1 MNALRKISDLTVSTV
16 KGGHCGVFTSLDLGI
31 LLHEPVTINFKKY
44 LYKVVKAGVLIKV
57 ARDLYYNPVAGVQ
70 SVGILERV
78 AKLVH
83 WNKFIYVSLE
93 TQLSY
98 LGVIS
103 QVTMKRLTV
112 MTTGKSRIVKT
123 PFGTIEFTHTSRS
136 LDSLESELY
145 YDDEINIFRA
155 NGSRAIS
162 DLKRVGRNTD
172 MLPHISDS

>member
-1 MNALRKISDLTVSTV
+1 MNALRNITNLTVSAV
-16 KGGHCGVFTSLDLGI
+16 KDGHCGVFTSQDLGM
-31 LLHEPVTINFKKY
+31 LLHEPVTANFKKY

-57 ARDLYYNPVAGVQ
+57 ARDLYYNPIAGVQ
-70 SVGILERV
+70 NTGILERI
-78 AKLVH
+78 AKLIH

-112 MTTGKSRIVKT
+112 MTTGKSRVVET
-123 PFGTIEFTHTSRS
+123 LFGTIEFTHTSRS
-136 LDSLESELY
+136 LDSLQSDVY

-155 NGSRAIS
+155 NESRAIS
-162 DLKRVGRNTD
+162 DLRRVGRNTD
-172 MLPHISDS
+172 MLPYTE